1 MKPAIDA
8 VAQLLSREGNE
19 DRSAEELATEIV
31 LGIFEAIGRAFK
43 QPAPP
48 LEVGLVYSFPW
59 SSQALSLV
67 FQEGDARWFVG
78 RSSEY
83 GYLSLRSPDHVS
95 LRHRKRS
102 TGRFINEPPA
112 PELIDPER
120 PELGSRPAP
129 EPAYM
134 VGDWVQLN
142 GAKAHRYKV
151 VATAATTALL
161 EGPPG
166 TYTAFPFKELD
177 KSFRFWRKKERT
189 PCTNR

>member
-1 MKPAIDA
+1 MKPAVDA
-8 VAQLLSREGNE
+8 VATLLTREGNE
-19 DRSAEELATEIV
+19 DKSAEELAVEIV
-31 LGIFEAIGRAFK
+31 DGIFEAIGRAFK

-67 FQEGDARWFVG
+67 YEREYTRWFMG

-83 GYLSLRSPDHVS
+83 GYLTQAGPDHVS
-95 LRHRKRS
+95 LLHRK
-102 TGRFINEPPA
+102 
-112 PELIDPER
+112 L
-120 PELGSRPAP
+120 SRAAFLQPGGDR
-129 EPAYM
+129 YI
-134 VGDWVQLN
+134 VGDWVHLH

-166 TYTAFPFKELD
+166 TFTAFPFKELD
-177 KSFRFWRKKERT
+177 KAFRFYRKKERT
-189 PCTNR
+189 P